1 MEKKGKNIL
10 WELKLIL
17 KACTPSQGQLIT
29 FKIRNQLN
37 LGLLL
42 VKLELLKDKDLEE
55 MKFLDQILIN
65 LNYKMNQVRIYPLEK
80 KEEVNNIIM
89 IHQDQEHI
97 Y

>member
-1 MEKKGKNIL
+1 MEKKEKNIQ

-17 KACTPSQGQLIT
+17 KAFTPNQGQLIT

-55 MKFLDQILIN
+55 MKFQDQILIN
-65 LNYKMNQVRIYPLEK
+65 LNYKMNQVRIYRK
-80 KEEVNNIIM
+80 N
-89 IHQDQEHI
+89 
-97 Y
+97 